1 MSFVVSPILMV
12 LIVSESGGG
21 LVATLLSEIED
32 KLASDRVRFL
42 SSDFQSRS
50 FSVVILIGLD
60 LFWRKIGVE
69 KSFVSWIR
77 PFLIRVICGGG
88 H

>member
-12 LIVSESGGG
+12 SIVSESGGG

-32 KLASDRVRFL
+32 KRASDRVRFL

-50 FSVVILIGLD
+50 FSVVILIC
-60 LFWRKIGVE
+60 F
-69 KSFVSWIR
+69 
-77 PFLIRVICGGG
+77 GGRLVLRSRL
-88 H
+88 